1 MTGDRASRSGHPAV
15 EADPRSTS
23 PVPAGSDQPSAE
35 EPTSGTDLITLKR
48 VLIVAAILAVAIAAF
63 YFLAP
68 NLAGLEETWNRIR
81 QGSPA
86 WLALA
91 FAFEV
96 MSFGGYIL
104 LFRAVFGEGHPIS
117 WRASCEIA
125 MGGVVATR
133 VLAAGG
139 AGGIAFIA
147 WAVTRL
153 GLAARE
159 VAWRLTAFL
168 ICQYAVFMF
177 TVIIGGVGLR
187 IGLLPGPAPFSL
199 TIVPALLATG
209 VVAVCLG
216 FTLAP
221 ADLPDRLESLARR
234 RPRLA
239 RVARWLATV
248 PATLGSGVRGAI
260 HLVRHGGW
268 RIPAGAVGWWAF
280 DIATL
285 WACFH
290 AFGGSPEIP
299 VVVLGYFVGQLGNLI
314 PLPGGIGGVEGATI
328 GALIGFG
335 VSGGLALV
343 AVLAYRGFAF
353 WLPMLPGAL
362 AYFTLRRTVREESL
376 SSEPQPEPV
385 AP

>member
-1 MTGDRASRSGHPAV
+1 MSAEQEAADGG
-15 EADPRSTS
+15 ADPG
-23 PVPAGSDQPSAE
+23 AQP
-35 EPTSGTDLITLKR
+35 ITPKR
-48 VLIVAAILAVAIAAF
+48 ILIVLAILVVAIVAF

-68 NLAGLEETWNRIR
+68 NLAGLESTWERIK

-91 FAFEV
+91 LGFEAL
-96 MSFGGYIL
+96 SFGSYIL
-104 LFRAVFGEGHPIS
+104 LFRAVFGAEHEIS
-117 WRASCEIA
+117 WRASAEIS

-153 GLAARE
+153 GMAARE

-168 ICQYAVFMF
+168 VCQYAVFMF
-177 TVIIGGVGLR
+177 TVIIVGFGLYL
-187 IGLLPGPAPFSL
+187 GLLPGPAPFSL
-199 TIVPALLATG
+199 TVVPALLAVG
-209 VVAVCLG
+209 VVLVCLG

-221 ADLPDRLESLARR
+221 ADLPDRLESLAQR
-234 RPRLA
+234 RPKLA

-268 RIPAGAVGWWAF
+268 MVPAGAVGWWAF

-290 AFGGSPEIP
+290 AFGGAPEVP

-314 PLPGGIGGVEGATI
+314 PLPGGIGGVEGAMI

-335 VSGGLALV
+335 VDGGLALV
-343 AVLAYRGFAF
+343 AVLAYRGFSF
-353 WLPMLPGAL
+353 WLPMIPGLL
-362 AYFTLRRTVREESL
+362 AYVTLRKTVREESL
-376 SSEPQPEPV
+376 ADEPQPA